1 MKIKKIGLMIMTLFF
16 AIHGIS
22 QNNNVVSAALEY
34 QKYETEFY
42 GQNFNKAKEHLIEAK
57 KFIDPAMTHEST
69 KMDAKAHYYNVM
81 INFGLLEISGID
93 ESNELEAFTKNPDS
107 IINVISSSIEIAG
120 TKRRWKG
127 ETDDF
132 FNKKII
138 QSVSMGEM
146 MFEAKNFELSFYAF
160 AGAYQVK
167 KIAKLEEERINR
179 MKTNAIIAARNY
191 IDTLEKTGETETAL
205 EFVSKG
211 LEVIPGSEDL
221 AIAGVNLALAN
232 NDLETAE
239 EFFNVAAEAAPDNKV
254 LFSNMG
260 SIYLTVAD
268 KAYNEFVQMNISDEG
283 YEEKSEEVE
292 YLYAKAETHLKKA
305 LEIDGEYAEAAYN
318 LGVLYLGRADK
329 LRTTASQMD
338 LNDQN
343 YNKTM
348 MESQE
353 MYKKAI
359 EPLEIYIATDP
370 HNVGVLNV
378 LFQVHRNAGNDDKA
392 MEYRKRAQ
400 EAEAGQGAE

>member
-69 KMDAKAHYYNVM
+69 KMDAKAHYYYVI

-107 IINVISSSIEIAG
+107 ILNVISSSIEIAG